1 MVAEALLAVAAEA
14 GGVSGPGPA
23 GRVGV
28 VEGVAGG
35 GVAQV
40 VLVAAATVALPAP
53 VIIPDNPDK

>member
-1 MVAEALLAVAAEA
+1 MAEALLAVAAEA
-14 GGVSGPGPA
+14 GGVSGPSPA

-40 VLVAAATVALPAP
+40 VLVAAAAVALPAP